1 MLKGKLGRSSKMQN
15 EKNKERQDP
24 IVEKFIRFCASD
36 FGRKVMDAEADYL
49 RKKLAGR
56 KKILEIGCGIGAF
69 EQRLSDLNITGLD
82 SSEAM
87 LEEARKRS
95 NKTFI
100 RGSAYALPFP
110 DSSFDAVFFVTTLEF
125 LDDYRKA
132 IEEAARVLEKGGKL
146 IVMMLNPE
154 SEYFKIHFQKPD
166 DYFRTIK
173 HTNTEEIWRWASNFF
188 ELQGEYFLGI
198 RSNEVFDS
206 SDRSFAALYVIKGM
220 RKLKI
225 FE

>member
-15 EKNKERQDP
+15 EKNKERKDP
-24 IVEKFIRFCASD
+24 IVERFIRFCASD

-100 RGSAYALPFP
+100 RGSAYHLPFP

-125 LDDYRKA
+125 LDDYKKA
-132 IEEAARVLEKGGKL
+132 IEETARILEKGGKL
-146 IVMMLNPE
+146 IVMVLNPE
-154 SEYFKIHFQKPD
+154 SEYFKSHYQKPG
-166 DYFRTIK
+166 DYFRKIK
-173 HTNTEEIWRWASNFF
+173 HMDFEEILERISKFF
-188 ELQGEYFLGI
+188 EMEAEYFLGI
-198 RSNEVFDS
+198 RGNEIFDTQ
-206 SDRSFAALYVIKGM
+206 DKKFAALYVIKGI
-220 RKLKI
+220 KI
-225 FE
+225 